1 LGETPPLAEVVTD
14 PRLVERLPLSALVEY
29 RRQTAHLVAD
39 LDAAILGQVA
49 QGTEPSHAGHG
60 LVLTI
65 EEAAAR
71 LRTSEDTLYR
81 KRRSLRLGYR
91 DPLDGRIKFTL
102 HEVDEYIRRQRR
114 A

>member
-1 LGETPPLAEVVTD
+1 M
-14 PRLVERLPLSALVEY
+14 
-29 RRQTAHLVAD
+29 
-39 LDAAILGQVA
+39 A
-49 QGTEPSHAGHG
+49 QGTAASHAGHG

-71 LRTSEDTLYR
+71 LRTSEDSLYR

-102 HEVDEYIRRQRR
+102 HEIDEYIRCQRR

>member
-1 LGETPPLAEVVTD
+1 
-14 PRLVERLPLSALVEY
+14 
-29 RRQTAHLVAD
+29 
-39 LDAAILGQVA
+39 
-49 QGTEPSHAGHG
+49 
-60 LVLTI
+60 VLTI

-71 LRTSEDTLYR
+71 LRTSEDSLYR

-102 HEVDEYIRRQRR
+102 HEIDEYIRCQRR